1 MSHESLEHWI
11 QEKAAVGTFKVRL
24 HALLRS
30 NERGIMPAEIK
41 AALLN
46 AVIVEDY
53 PDDPRGHSCLVWGRT
68 SGGRDLHLVCGIT
81 DDMLWI
87 ITVYEPNPEAWETP
101 ERRRPK

>member
-1 MSHESLEHWI
+1 MSDNFRERLI
-11 QEKAAVGTFKVRL
+11 RDKAAADNFKVRL

-41 AALLN
+41 TALLN

-68 SGGRDLHLVCGIT
+68 SSGRDLHLVCGIT

-87 ITVYEPNPEAWETP
+87 VTVYEPNPEAWETP